1 MSESQETKQMSQKSY
16 IKSKEVH
23 KIESDKSDMT
33 SWLNNNKILRY

>member
-23 KIESDKSDMT
+23 KIESDKSDMN